1 MSKLTKKQAKAHAE
15 AVALV
20 KRGDLT
26 IDEKFFVLENWRE
39 DARHINSQAG
49 AFFTP
54 WELARDFAIEVHGR
68 RIIDLCA
75 GIGALG
81 FMYSLGKDAI
91 DLTCVEINPDYVAV
105 GRAILPEATW
115 ICGDAL
121 ALPDLGRFDCAIGNP
136 PFGAIKRSVEG
147 SKYRGRSFEYHV
159 IEAASRV
166 ADYGAFIVPQMS
178 APFIYSGTNSYKA
191 TNPDEYA
198 KFSAATGI
206 VLEPNCGIDTSTYAD
221 QWRGTSPKVEI
232 VLAEFVKP
240 VPAVET
246 GQLDMF
252 DRREAA

>member
-20 KRGDLT
+20 ERGDLT

-81 FMYSLGKDAI
+81 FMATLDREPV

-105 GRAILPEATW
+105 GRAILPRARW

-136 PFGAIKRSVEG
+136 PFGAIKRSGEG
-147 SKYRGRSFEYHV
+147 GKYRGRSFEYHV
-159 IEAASRV
+159 IETASRI
-166 ADYGAFIVPQMS
+166 ADYGVFIIPQGS
-178 APFIYSGTNSYKA
+178 APFIYSGTNTYKA
-191 TNPDEYA
+191 TSPDEYA
-198 KFSAATGI
+198 KFTAATGI
-206 VLEPNCGIDTSTYAD
+206 VLQPNCGIDTSAYAD

-240 VPAVET
+240 VPAAKA

-252 DRREAA
+252 EERAAA